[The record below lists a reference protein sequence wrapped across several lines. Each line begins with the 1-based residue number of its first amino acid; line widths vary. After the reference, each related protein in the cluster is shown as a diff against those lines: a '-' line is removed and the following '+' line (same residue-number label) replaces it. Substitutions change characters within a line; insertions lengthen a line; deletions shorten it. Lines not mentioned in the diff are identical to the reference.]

1 MVESLSDRPTRIGS
15 PFVPTSTRSA
25 LKECEALGQ
34 AITGDVGEI
43 VEKVQKLILH
53 YYDDVREQAERSL
66 RIARRTAI
74 AGFVVFI
81 ATLSYLVVIDFA
93 YRAKWF
99 PDPPAGAAVEKA
111 GGGTMT
117 IGSLG
122 VIAGLIVEILAGTQ
136 FALQGRAT
144 KQFGAFHICLERT
157 HRYLLAYKIAEK
169 MTENRD
175 ETLAKIVCIMANA
188 PMITRDDVD
197 AVGSATSLTPTGTP
211 PSPSAF
217 AAMS

>member
-1 MVESLSDRPTRIGS
+1 MAESLANHSQRVGS
-15 PFVPTSTRSA
+15 PFVPMSTRSA
-25 LKECEALGQ
+25 LTECEALGQ

-81 ATLSYLVVIDFA
+81 ATISYLVVIDFA

-99 PDPPAGAAVEKA
+99 TDPPPAAAAEKA
-111 GGGTMT
+111 GGTMT
-117 IGSLG
+117 IGSVG

-188 PMITRDDVD
+188 PMITREDVD
-197 AVGSATSLTPTGTP
+197 AVGSATPLTPQVTSAR
-211 PSPSAF
+211 PSVL
-217 AAMS
+217 AALS

>member
-1 MVESLSDRPTRIGS
+1 MAESLSDHPARVRS
-15 PFVPTSTRSA
+15 PLVPVSTRSA

-81 ATLSYLVVIDFA
+81 ATLGYLVVIDFA

-99 PDPPAGAAVEKA
+99 ADPAPAAAEKA
-111 GGGTMT
+111 TGSTMT
-117 IGSLG
+117 IGGLG

-188 PMITRDDVD
+188 PMITREDVD
-197 AVGSATSLTPTGTP
+197 AVGSATPATP
-211 PSPSAF
+211 PATPVSPSVF